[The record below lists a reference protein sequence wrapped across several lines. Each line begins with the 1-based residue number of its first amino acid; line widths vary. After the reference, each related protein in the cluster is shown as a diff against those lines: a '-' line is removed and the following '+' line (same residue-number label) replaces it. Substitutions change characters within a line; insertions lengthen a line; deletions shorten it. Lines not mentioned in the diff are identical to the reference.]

1 MYHVI
6 DEKLDPVLFKEHF
19 TEYIRYCR
27 ESSWLTLAEGYKFR
41 FGRWMAENIDLE
53 TKSDK
58 EVLSKCNESQK
69 QTYDLDGKAKGINF
83 IVAQKRYQDEFISL
97 IDIQNIRRL
106 KNGDLLIKI
115 EAFRV
120 KVSIKRNHYF

>member
-27 ESSWLTLAEGYKFR
+27 ESSWLTLAEGGYKFR
-41 FGRWMAENIDLE
+41 FGRWMAENADLE
-53 TKSDK
+53 TQTDK

-69 QTYDLDGKAKGINF
+69 QTYDLDGKAKGISF

-106 KNGDLLIKI
+106 KSWDL
-115 EAFRV
+115 
-120 KVSIKRNHYF
+120 